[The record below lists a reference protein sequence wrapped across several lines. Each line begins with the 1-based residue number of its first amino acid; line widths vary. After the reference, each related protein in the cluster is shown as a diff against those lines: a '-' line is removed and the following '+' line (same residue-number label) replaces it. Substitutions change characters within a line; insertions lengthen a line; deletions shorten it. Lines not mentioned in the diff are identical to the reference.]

1 MNLGAYFDHN
11 ATTPLDMGVVDVML
25 PYLRQHHG
33 NPSSLHS
40 QGRLARHAIETAREQ
55 VAFWLGAQPSQ
66 VIFTSGGTEAN
77 NLALS
82 QTINNGV
89 PQSLAVSAIEHA
101 SVLEMAER
109 LRAWGARLEIIPVDI
124 HGRVTATAFE
134 SILAPARPQLVS
146 VMYAN
151 NETGVI
157 QDVVALAAKA
167 RDYGV
172 LFHTDAVQ
180 AAGKVALNFEALGVQ
195 LLTVSAHKIYGPKGV
210 GALIVDRG
218 LEVQAW
224 QVGGGQEAGRRSG
237 TENVAAIVGFG
248 AAAELAVRDWSA
260 RQNKNLE
267 LRRYFEQRLA
277 AHTEINVFGAEVER
291 LPNTVFFSVPGIDG
305 ETLLMEFDR
314 AGIAVSSGS
323 ACDSR
328 KIGPSHVLL
337 AMGVSVEVARCSVR
351 VSLGKDNTRAEI
363 DAFMVVLEQQ
373 LQRLRTMSAL
383 SWA

>member
-1 MNLGAYFDHN
+1 M
-11 ATTPLDMGVVDVML
+11 ML

-40 QGRLARHAIETAREQ
+40 KGRLARHAIETAREQ
-55 VAFWLGAQPSQ
+55 VASWLGVQPGQ
-66 VIFTSGGTEAN
+66 VVFTSGGTEAN

-82 QTINNGV
+82 QAIVKGA
-89 PQSLAVSAIEHA
+89 PQSFAVSAIEHA

-109 LRAWGARLEIIPVDI
+109 LRGWGARLEIIPVDAQ
-124 HGRVTATAFE
+124 GRVTAGDFE
-134 SILAPARPQLVS
+134 SILAAARPQWVS

-157 QDVVALAAKA
+157 QDVATLAALARERGAI
-167 RDYGV
+167 
-172 LFHTDAVQ
+172 FHTDAVQ
-180 AAGKVALNFEALGVQ
+180 AAGKIALDFGVLGAQ

-210 GALIVDRG
+210 GALIVDRS
-218 LEVQAW
+218 LDVQPW
-224 QVGGGQEAGRRSG
+224 LVGGGQESGRRSG

-248 AAAELAVRDWSA
+248 AAAELAA
-260 RQNKNLE
+260 REWQARCAQSLE
-267 LRRYFEQRLA
+267 LRHYLEQRLA
-277 AHTEINVFGAEVER
+277 AHTEVQVFGADAER
-291 LPNTVFFSVPGIDG
+291 LPNTVFFAVPGIDG

-328 KIGPSHVLL
+328 KLGPSHVLL
-337 AMGVSVEVARCSVR
+337 AMGVSTEVARCSVR
-351 VSLGKDNTRAEI
+351 VSLGRDNTRADI
-363 DAFMVVLEQQ
+363 DALMAVLEQQ

>member
-1 MNLGAYFDHN
+1 MNLGAYLDHN

-55 VAFWLGAQPSQ
+55 VASWLGVQPAQ

-82 QTINNGV
+82 QIINNGA

-109 LRAWGARLEIIPVDI
+109 LRAWGAHLEIIPVDAQ
-124 HGRVTATAFE
+124 GRVTASGFE
-134 SILAPARPQLVS
+134 SILTAACPRLVS

-157 QDVVALAAKA
+157 QDIATFAAKA
-167 RDYGV
+167 REHGV
-172 LFHTDAVQ
+172 IFHTDAVQ
-180 AAGKVALNFEALGVQ
+180 AAGKVALDFDALGVQ

-237 TENVAAIVGFG
+237 TESVAAIVGFG
-248 AAAELAVRDWSA
+248 AAAELAARDW
-260 RQNKNLE
+260 RTRHDKDLE

-277 AHTEINVFGAEVER
+277 AHTEIKVFGADAER
-291 LPNTVFFSVPGIDG
+291 LPNTVFFAVPGIDG

-337 AMGVSVEVARCSVR
+337 AMGVSAEVARCSVR
-351 VSLGKDNTRAEI
+351 VSLGRDNTRTDI
-363 DAFMVVLEQQ
+363 DALMAVLEQQ